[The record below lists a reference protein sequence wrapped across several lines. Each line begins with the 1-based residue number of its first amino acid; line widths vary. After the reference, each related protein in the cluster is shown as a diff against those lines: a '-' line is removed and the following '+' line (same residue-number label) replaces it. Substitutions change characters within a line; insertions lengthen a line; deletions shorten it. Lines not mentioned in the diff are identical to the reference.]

1 MTLVQKHPQD
11 ESYSFAV
18 CVILVGPRSIQ
29 RKEKWTGFQSRG
41 VIFTQT
47 QVIRSILKSKPI
59 PFFLLQERSSLWPTI
74 KQLQFRRGERH
85 LPLENRHKSELK
97 PEQKKRNNCEFCFF
111 SLRPIS
117 LARSMY
123 LTLGFGT
130 QSPQTP
136 KRLSMLQIRWE
147 YGFRLSKF

>member
-97 PEQKKRNNCEFCFF
+97 PEQKRNHCEFLFF

-117 LARSMY
+117 LAQSMY

>member
-18 CVILVGPRSIQ
+18 CVVLVGPRSIQ

-47 QVIRSILKSKPI
+47 QVIHSILKSKPI

-97 PEQKKRNNCEFCFF
+97 PERKKETIVNSCFSASVLFLWHDPCALHSGLGRSLHKHQK
-111 SLRPIS
+111 
-117 LARSMY
+117 
-123 LTLGFGT
+123 GF
-130 QSPQTP
+130 PCC
-136 KRLSMLQIRWE
+136 R
-147 YGFRLSKF
+147 